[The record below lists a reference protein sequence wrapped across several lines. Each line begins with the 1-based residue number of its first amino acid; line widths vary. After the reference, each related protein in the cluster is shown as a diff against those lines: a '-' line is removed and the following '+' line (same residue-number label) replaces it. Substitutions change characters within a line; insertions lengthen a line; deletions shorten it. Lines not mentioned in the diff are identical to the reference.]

1 MLKGKELFDIKD
13 YQGALQHFDKAIE
26 YDPENASAMFR
37 IGNIYYVIKDYV
49 KAADIYERGFKIS
62 DKISKVTLNH
72 LE

>member
-37 IGNIYYVIKDYV
+37 ICNIYYVI
-49 KAADIYERGFKIS
+49 IFICKIL
-62 DKISKVTLNH
+62 I
-72 LE
+72 